1 MRLPQCVLSAAGNL
15 TLRAPS
21 VCRST
26 LRPVLHLMGLKLTAK
41 LLHYASDFEIAYKTD
56 MWNEVAGHFTSDAV
70 YEVRNTDFSCR
81 IEGRNAIVAGFK
93 KSLDGF
99 DRHLKRTMHVVD
111 GPSEDGDKLSFV
123 WFGRYSH
130 AGVPP
135 LELSARQ
142 TLLFNDDKIKLLV
155 DEFLPT
161 YGENART
168 WIESHRPDLNPAY
181 V

>member
-1 MRLPQCVLSAAGNL
+1 M
-15 TLRAPS
+15 
-21 VCRST
+21 
-26 LRPVLHLMGLKLTAK
+26 
-41 LLHYASDFEIAYKTD
+41 
-56 MWNEVAGHFTSDAV
+56 
-70 YEVRNTDFSCR
+70 RNTDFSCR

-99 DRHLKRTMHVVD
+99 DRHLKRTMHVVN